1 MIVGEK
7 MDKQYLVTKIK
18 EMPEETDPNITI
30 NLKSL
35 VINEEISQVEETV
48 FSIIA
53 DTKIEEQ
60 IRFFA
65 YYSLTIYY
73 RVFEHHTKFES
84 LVKLHSQQFSAHPL
98 NYVVLSLFH
107 RYIAIDNNS
116 IDSFSEAIENAKE
129 SVKLLPKNSGVLNN
143 FSELIAI
150 AIDAGY
156 QVEEKDVASALSFIN
171 RITSLDSKYAKW
183 YYVKGMLLSYFE
195 KYEQAQKSIHTAIDL
210 ENASTKDSI
219 IRMARYNT
227 ALLDIRTKITI
238 KGIEENIR
246 SAKKEIDDLTSA
258 QQKKNEKLLSELDD
272 TKSKYLELLAF
283 FSSIIA
289 FVTSSINI
297 ISNTNDFLSTSS
309 LIIILAGSQS
319 LAFCIFRLLLSYNRS
334 VGYGRVIISVLA
346 SVLII
351 VLGFSVY
358 YVGGVLSK

>member
-1 MIVGEK
+1 M
-7 MDKQYLVTKIK
+7 
-18 EMPEETDPNITI
+18 
-30 NLKSL
+30 
-35 VINEEISQVEETV
+35 
-48 FSIIA
+48 
-53 DTKIEEQ
+53 
-60 IRFFA
+60 
-65 YYSLTIYY
+65 
-73 RVFEHHTKFES
+73 
-84 LVKLHSQQFSAHPL
+84 
-98 NYVVLSLFH
+98 
-107 RYIAIDNNS
+107 
-116 IDSFSEAIENAKE
+116 
-129 SVKLLPKNSGVLNN
+129 
-143 FSELIAI
+143 
-150 AIDAGY
+150 
-156 QVEEKDVASALSFIN
+156 EEKDVASALSFIN

-334 VGYGRVIISVLA
+334 AGYGRVIISVLA